1 MRRQEGGGAYHNS
14 PGPLSNNAYSGD
26 PWIICPPCKAEG
38 RRSVERDHIMVYRR
52 RGRLAW
58 PVLAVLALVPGL
70 MGMAVRVG
78 PARTPAHTDA
88 LPAHTD
94 ALPAHAHAL
103 PAHAHALPAPF
114 LFAFGR
120 EGGNIRPLTV
130 TIGTTGTVTMSAA
143 AGGGRPPGQLSPDAL
158 DGLLLLAK
166 AERFFAL
173 PAHIVGHGLPDV
185 SSRFISI
192 QTQRGVK
199 TVQVRFV
206 RNAAFEQLYAV
217 LAAAAGVQS

>member
-1 MRRQEGGGAYHNS
+1 
-14 PGPLSNNAYSGD
+14 
-26 PWIICPPCKAEG
+26 
-38 RRSVERDHIMVYRR
+38 MVYRR

-78 PARTPAHTDA
+78 PARTPAHMDA
-88 LPAHTD
+88 I
-94 ALPAHAHAL
+94 PAHAHAR
-103 PAHAHALPAPF
+103 PAPF

-120 EGGNIRPLTV
+120 DGGNIRPLTV

-185 SSRFISI
+185 SSQFISI